1 MEQSHSSLSDLRVGS
16 SKQRLCGR
24 STGDLTVEVVSSP
37 TLEALRLEKRRQLV
51 ARIVNLKEEGYTN
64 PLDPNNPF
72 ALAPDFPPPKGHW
85 EWGNYRYGMVLPRS
99 HIVIKAHTDD
109 HLARL
114 WYTVRKIYP
123 VMEHFDIR
131 VPCFY
136 GKRGIRWGGHHYP
149 TTRRGD
155 RILPQIIVLDCHNWE
170 SNIAVYNALHEL
182 THASLDRQTRWRR
195 PKEKHRDYQLSLH
208 DEDFSLK
215 FGELLVAFI
224 NLPTTTTHERRML
237 LYIAEEDYYGQP
249 ILSLT

>member
-1 MEQSHSSLSDLRVGS
+1 
-16 SKQRLCGR
+16 
-24 STGDLTVEVVSSP
+24 VVKPEP
-37 TLEALRLEKRRQLV
+37 TPDSEALRLEKRRQLV

-182 THASLDRQTRWRR
+182 AHVLEDKPIRYRR
-195 PKEKHRDYQLSLH
+195 KNESPLDYQLNLH
-208 DEDFSLK
+208 DREFQEV
-215 FGELLVAFI
+215 FGRLLSHYMK
-224 NLPTTTTHERRML
+224 LPTTTEKEKRILQELAM
-237 LYIAEEDYYGQP
+237 EDDYAPPIFPDGTVQVSYAVGQCQ
-249 ILSLT
+249 S